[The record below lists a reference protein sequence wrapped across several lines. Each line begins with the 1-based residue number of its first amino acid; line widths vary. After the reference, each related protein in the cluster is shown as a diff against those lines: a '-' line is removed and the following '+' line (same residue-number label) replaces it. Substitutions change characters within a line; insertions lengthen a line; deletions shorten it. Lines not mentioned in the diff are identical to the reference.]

1 MNKQITRYKEENRFQ
16 IYSSVAS
23 FMQLQLKK
31 EQEPMFRFT
40 IAILKLAIDNQ
51 QAAILREIKPK

>member
-1 MNKQITRYKEENRFQ
+1 MSKQITRYKEENRFQ

>member
-31 EQEPMFRFT
+31 EQQPMFRFA